1 MLLSL
6 HTDYVKHSL
15 LPVYGGEVKARF
27 NDSNGSHV
35 FKFLFMEYK
44 ASIYHKV
51 IQMCQPPPFEKTKK
65 HCSMRTRT
73 YLKFRRSING
83 KPKSGLNI
91 FQKVNGVYIRFF
103 NN

>member
-1 MLLSL
+1 MLSSL
-6 HTDYVKHSL
+6 HTDYVKHSS

-51 IQMCQPPPFEKTKK
+51 IQMCQPPPPP
-65 HCSMRTRT
+65 
-73 YLKFRRSING
+73 LK
-83 KPKSGLNI
+83 KPKNTA
-91 FQKVNGVYIRFF
+91 V
-103 NN
+103 